1 METLSNNNGHSIV
14 LDLPYP
20 PSVNHYW
27 RRVGNRTLI
36 SKNGRA
42 YRREVDARVTIFGF
56 KDDPLIGRI
65 NASFTAHPPDRRRR
79 DLDNLLKAML
89 DALEHAGV
97 YHDDSQIDSLTIDR
111 GEIVRGGSVSA
122 YLYSVGDGEAAGECA

>member
-1 METLSNNNGHSIV
+1 METLSNNNGHSFV

-27 RRVGNRTLI
+27 RRVGNRMLI
-36 SKNGRA
+36 SKSGRA
-42 YRREVDARVTIFGF
+42 YRREVAARVTIFGF
-56 KDDPLIGRI
+56 KDDPLVGRI

-111 GEIVRGGSVSA
+111 GEIVRGGSVNA

>member
-1 METLSNNNGHSIV
+1 MKCNNDHSIV

-27 RRVGNRTLI
+27 RRVGNHTII
-36 SKNGRA
+36 SKKGRE
-42 YRREVDARVTIFGF
+42 YRKEVASCLAIFGF
-56 KDDPLIGRI
+56 MDDPLVGSI

-79 DLDNLLKAML
+79 DLDNLLKALL

-97 YHDDSQIDSLTIDR
+97 YRDDSQIDSLTIDR
-111 GEIVRGGSVSA
+111 GEVVRGGRLVACLHTMDNQDSIKYGFSQ
-122 YLYSVGDGEAAGECA
+122 